1 MTRSILLDYSILPIL
16 YEVLIKSEDP
26 GVASGKSKII
36 IIIIYTALCYSVY
49 S

>member
-26 GVASGKSKII
+26 GIASGKSEI